1 MNKKLIF
8 FLQIFKSKKR
18 LVIISDTITGK
29 FIYQPLYSN
38 FIIPINLYQIIQVN
52 LLQKNMYLNLPKR
65 VFKNLLI
72 TLTSTSS
79 KVFKSRSK
87 INVLFFFSTF
97 FIKFLEFF
105 FKSCIVFNLKK
116 GTNKLVLKQISFRK
130 FSFKYFKK
138 NLKTTKQILGV
149 LYYSLLLKDSYIFI
163 NFFKKIIEQ
172 LNIKLHKKLL
182 LSLRRLIKDFFLPIF
197 PFLGVS
203 GVFLNVKGK
212 IGVSGSAKKRRYYF
226 YFGKHSITT
235 RSLKMDCKFLPIW
248 TFTGTIGLTFLIFF

>member
-1 MNKKLIF
+1 MKAIKLKNN
-8 FLQIFKSKKR
+8 FKLFDDKGF
-18 LVIISDTITGK
+18 IK
-29 FIYQPLYSN
+29 F
-38 FIIPINLYQIIQVN
+38 IPINYLNGINTPATIN
-52 LLQKNMYLNLPKR
+52 LLQTKQTNILQKNSPIKPTRKFL
-65 VFKNLLI
+65 KNLTNLFF
-72 TLTSTSS
+72 SS
-79 KVFKSRSK
+79 KTFKTSHKTVF
-87 INVLFFFSTF
+87 LFFFNTF
-97 FIKFLEFF
+97 FLKFLEFF

-130 FSFKYFKK
+130 FSSKYFKK

-149 LYYSLLLKDSYIFI
+149 LYYSFLLKDSSIFM

-182 LSLRRLIKDFFLPIF
+182 LGLRKLIKDFFSPLF
-197 PFLGVS
+197 SFLGVS

-235 RSLKMDCKFLPIW
+235 RSLKMDCKFLPVW

>member
-1 MNKKLIF
+1 LNKKLIF
-8 FLQIFKSKKR
+8 CLQILKAKKSLEVVNNMTLRLLPKTLYNNHFNLPIGLYQIKQVNFLQKNVYLTPSKRFLKNLITSLASTSNKILKFKSKAN
-18 LVIISDTITGK
+18 I
-29 FIYQPLYSN
+29 
-38 FIIPINLYQIIQVN
+38 
-52 LLQKNMYLNLPKR
+52 
-65 VFKNLLI
+65 
-72 TLTSTSS
+72 
-79 KVFKSRSK
+79 
-87 INVLFFFSTF
+87 LFFFNIF

-116 GTNKLVLKQISFRK
+116 GTNKLILKQVSFRK
-130 FSFKYFKK
+130 FSFKYFKR

-149 LYYSLLLKDSYIFI
+149 LYYSLLLKDASIFI

-235 RSLKMDCKFLPIW
+235 RSLKMDFKFLPI
-248 TFTGTIGLTFLIFF
+248 